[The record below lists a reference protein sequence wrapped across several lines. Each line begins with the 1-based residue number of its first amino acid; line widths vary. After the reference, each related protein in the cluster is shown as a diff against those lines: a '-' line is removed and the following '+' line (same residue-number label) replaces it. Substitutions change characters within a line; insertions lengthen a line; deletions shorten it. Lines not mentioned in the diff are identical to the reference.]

1 MTDDQVHLGGLL
13 ICNARYL
20 SGEDS
25 QEDSMEPPRFS
36 VDSLY
41 DASISAREEDE
52 ILTELASFLPCQE
65 ENGRTDGSQ
74 SHYVFFHRRAVENA
88 VFLDPPCLPS
98 EDVVE
103 SGGGS
108 LPSHSGYPLESWNYD
123 VCNID
128 STSSSPGK
136 ELTFANLS
144 KDKSIPPTPIKEWTS
159 RKREPLQI
167 APEGPPVWTCEDG
180 DCVNLPAS
188 PTKEWASPTVRCKVV
203 NSSSKSI
210 ARDES
215 ALPPEWFSD
224 LDRSEF
230 PQSCWD
236 ATDMM
241 STFPV
246 PSGRRG
252 EDMYLNS
259 LHPCTEAV
267 DTSCKLQLS
276 PSDLVVGTHEFE
288 CMESPPHQTKVW
300 ILASEGDALHNTPV
314 SVEDECPLHNTPVST
329 EEPEVGLHNSPVSIK
344 KVAYTLPNSADW
356 TKSKSIEGVDSFNVL
371 TPANTDAVTSCLPR
385 DSPPTPAMEEELLD
399 ELAKLFRGSP
409 DPDVALSEISRSSA
423 DSLTGSLR
431 ERPGKRSAKLS
442 KSKYRSKFIEP
453 ILGRESSLSRSV
465 KKLEFIL
472 EDGGD
477 GHEGNLGLKKPNY
490 FESWNAVAKESQLES
505 YGALSPR
512 SAATLQAAEKMF
524 DRLKVVEANGDTAE
538 PRFPSKIRNDVCYNG
553 FNVEKHVNGIMP
565 DHISDGYA
573 TNSPECLRG
582 SPWGVSDESWG
593 EELKHTPF
601 VEEGDFCD
609 KAVDG
614 NVVTSPASMHQAK
627 DVLIDRLCPSFTD
640 WQIKPSEEK
649 LKPPSKIGVVSL
661 SFDRNTDHVV
671 SWPDSNSSVRGEK
684 GYNFVE
690 RPSDIARTNTGM
702 QQSSMHKQDII
713 HERLDAAAEAPS
725 ELAGGREMAISYR
738 NGWTGHSLHHKH
750 LESTRSDTSSA
761 LLSKQERSSSMSV
774 SRKYFLQSPSMR
786 LQRRG
791 CDSDSESV
799 TSTANVHPAMVDDL
813 FENLGQ
819 VHISRCRSMLANDAH
834 ASLSFL
840 V

>member
-1 MTDDQVHLGGLL
+1 MHG
-13 ICNARYL
+13 YL

-25 QEDSMEPPRFS
+25 REDFMEPPRFS

-65 ENGRTDGSQ
+65 ENGRTNGSQ
-74 SHYVFFHRRAVENA
+74 SHHVFFHRKAVENA
-88 VFLDPPCLPS
+88 LFLDPPCLPS
-98 EDVVE
+98 EDLVE
-103 SGGGS
+103 SSGGS
-108 LPSHSGYPLESWNYD
+108 LPSHSGYPMESWNYD
-123 VCNID
+123 ICNID

-144 KDKSIPPTPIKEWTS
+144 KDKSIPPTPIKDWTS
-159 RKREPLQI
+159 RKREPLKI
-167 APEGPPVWTCEDG
+167 APEGPLVWTCEDG
-180 DCVNLPAS
+180 DLVSLPAS
-188 PTKEWASPTVRCKVV
+188 PTKEWASPTVTCKVV

-215 ALPPEWFSD
+215 PLPLEWFSD
-224 LDRSEF
+224 FDRSEF
-230 PQSCWD
+230 PQSCCD

-246 PSGRRG
+246 PSVRKDEGI
-252 EDMYLNS
+252 YLSS
-259 LHPCTEAV
+259 LHPCTEAL
-267 DTSCKLQLS
+267 DTSCKLQLP
-276 PSDLVVGTHEFE
+276 PSDLVVGTHELE
-288 CMESPPHQTKVW
+288 CMESPPYLTKVW
-300 ILASEGDALHNTPV
+300 VLASEGGALHNTPV
-314 SVEDECPLHNTPVST
+314 SVENECPLHNTPVST
-329 EEPEVGLHNSPVSIK
+329 EDSEGGLHNSPVSIK
-344 KVAYTLPNSADW
+344 KIAYTLPNSADSIKW
-356 TKSKSIEGVDSFNVL
+356 KSIEGVDSFDMSS
-371 TPANTDAVTSCLPR
+371 PANTDVVTNSLPR

-409 DPDVALSEISRSSA
+409 DPDSEASSEISRSSA

-431 ERPGKRSAKLS
+431 ERPVKRSAKLS

-453 ILGRESSLSRSV
+453 ILGRESFLSKSA
-465 KKLEFIL
+465 KKLDFIL

-477 GHEGNLGLKKPNY
+477 GHERNLGIEEPNC
-490 FESWNAVAKESQLES
+490 FESSNVMAKESQLES
-505 YGALSPR
+505 FGALSPR

-524 DRLKVVEANGDTAE
+524 DKLKVVEANGNTGR
-538 PRFPSKIRNDVCYNG
+538 PRFPRKIQNDVCYDG
-553 FNVEKHVNGIMP
+553 FNLEKHVNRIMP

-582 SPWGVSDESWG
+582 SPWGVSDESCG
-593 EELKHTPF
+593 EVLKHTPF
-601 VEEGDFCD
+601 VEEGDYCD

-614 NVVTSPASMHQAK
+614 NIVTSPASMHQAK
-627 DVLIDRLCPSFTD
+627 DVLIDRLCPSSTD
-640 WQIKPSEEK
+640 WQTKPDEEK
-649 LKPPSKIGVVSL
+649 LNPPSKIGVVSL
-661 SFDRNTDHVV
+661 SFDRHTDHVV

-684 GYNFVE
+684 GYNFAE
-690 RPSDIARTNTGM
+690 RQPDIARTNTGT
-702 QQSSMHKQDII
+702 QQSSMHNQDLI
-713 HERLDAAAEAPS
+713 HEPISYSEDRLDAAAEAPS
-725 ELAGGREMAISYR
+725 ELAGGRHMAISHR
-738 NGWTGHSLHHKH
+738 NGCTGPSPHCKQ
-750 LESTRSDTSSA
+750 LETTLSDTSSA

-799 TSTANVHPAMVDDL
+799 TSTANVHPAIVEDW

-819 VHISRCRSMLANDAH
+819 VLISCCRYMVANDPH
-834 ASLSFL
+834 VSLSFL